1 MTNYYI
7 NIHRNQAGPY
17 DLLPEAHGFLRLR
30 LAVGSIF
37 LTVIGT
43 ISARPVLPLVPGRSY
58 RWLYRSLPVR

>member
-30 LAVGSIF
+30 LAVGTHISPG
-37 LTVIGT
+37 LAAGT
-43 ISARPVLPLVPGRSY
+43 GHTHFVGHGGRPGKCVKRS
-58 RWLYRSLPVR
+58 PK